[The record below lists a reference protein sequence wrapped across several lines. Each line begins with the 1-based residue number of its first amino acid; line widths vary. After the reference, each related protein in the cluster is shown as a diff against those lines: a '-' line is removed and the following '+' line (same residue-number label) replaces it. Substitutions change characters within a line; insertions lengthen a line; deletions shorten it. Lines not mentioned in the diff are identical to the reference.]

1 VVTNVREGNKVA
13 ETLLTTSRSG
23 LRQPPQTSHLQ
34 RSMTIP
40 IRGTAA
46 LVVAAAIVA
55 ATAIWMP
62 AYRWFLLISIG
73 IGAAVAGG
81 LYLWHEL
88 RPVKDD
94 DVENK
99 RPLGLS

>member
-1 VVTNVREGNKVA
+1 VGLGFTELR
-13 ETLLTTSRSG
+13 SR
-23 LRQPPQTSHLQ
+23 PKAAYPTA
-34 RSMTIP
+34 MTIP

-55 ATAIWMP
+55 ATAIWLP
-62 AYRWFLLISIG
+62 AYRWFLLISVG
-73 IGAAVAGG
+73 VGVLVAVG
-81 LYLWHEL
+81 LILWHKL

-94 DVENK
+94 DIENK

>member
-1 VVTNVREGNKVA
+1 MEHRVLLEFSKARSRGPLTLAGREI
-13 ETLLTTSRSG
+13 
-23 LRQPPQTSHLQ
+23 LREA
-34 RSMTIP
+34 RMTIP

-55 ATAIWMP
+55 ATAIWLP

-88 RPVKDD
+88 RPVRDD

-99 RPLGLS
+99 RPLGLG

>member
-1 VVTNVREGNKVA
+1 
-13 ETLLTTSRSG
+13 
-23 LRQPPQTSHLQ
+23 
-34 RSMTIP
+34 MTIP
-40 IRGTAA
+40 IRGTSAV
-46 LVVAAAIVA
+46 VVAAAIVA
-55 ATAIWMP
+55 ATAIRLP

-73 IGAAVAGG
+73 IGSGVAAG
-81 LYLWHEL
+81 LYFWHKL

>member
-1 VVTNVREGNKVA
+1 MEWLPTFGAGYKVDESLGPA
-13 ETLLTTSRSG
+13 PEPTKVLV
-23 LRQPPQTSHLQ
+23 
-34 RSMTIP
+34 MTIP
-40 IRGTAA
+40 IRGSAD
-46 LVVAAAIVA
+46 LIVAAAIVA
-55 ATAIWMP
+55 ATAVWLP

-81 LYLWHEL
+81 SYFWHKL
-88 RPVKDD
+88 RPVRDD

>member
-1 VVTNVREGNKVA
+1 MPGKCG
-13 ETLLTTSRSG
+13 ETWA
-23 LRQPPQTSHLQ
+23 PQ
-34 RSMTIP
+34 RSSKARARGPLTLAGREILREALMTIP

-46 LVVAAAIVA
+46 LVVAAAIIA
-55 ATAIWMP
+55 ATAVWLP

-88 RPVKDD
+88 RPVRDD
-94 DVENK
+94 DAENK
-99 RPLGLS
+99 RPLGLG